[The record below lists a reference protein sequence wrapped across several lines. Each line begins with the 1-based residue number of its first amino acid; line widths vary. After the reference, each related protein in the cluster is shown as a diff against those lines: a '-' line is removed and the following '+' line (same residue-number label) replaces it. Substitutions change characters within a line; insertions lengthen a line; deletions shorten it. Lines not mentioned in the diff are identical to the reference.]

1 MHSSR
6 TGTARE
12 AKTRRM
18 GPMVDDREPTCQ
30 RQIACEILPEPGRE
44 EAGRLAR
51 GAVPAGGRMGGLSDR
66 PHGRVC
72 NVTETGRFA
81 PDRSFGRGRAPARAN
96 RLDEGLWRI
105 RALRLLCLTP
115 LP

>member
-1 MHSSR
+1 
-6 TGTARE
+6 
-12 AKTRRM
+12 
-18 GPMVDDREPTCQ
+18 
-30 RQIACEILPEPGRE
+30 
-44 EAGRLAR
+44 
-51 GAVPAGGRMGGLSDR
+51 MGGLSDR

-96 RLDEGLWRI
+96 RLDEGPWRI

-115 LP
+115 LPALARCAVEDSHIAHEAPTRLMGMAEVDLESGLGAPDQHSRFGTTDN